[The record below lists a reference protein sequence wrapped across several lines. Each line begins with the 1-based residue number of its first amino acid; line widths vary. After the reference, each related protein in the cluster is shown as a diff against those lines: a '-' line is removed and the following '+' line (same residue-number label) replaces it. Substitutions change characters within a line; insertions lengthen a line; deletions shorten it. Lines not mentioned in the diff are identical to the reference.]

1 MQAAVAWELGVCG
14 VLEGP
19 QGHSYKEEEEEEE
32 EKEEVGFLGITE
44 GLGILFGGVLLLG
57 WVCFWGGGGGGG
69 WGGVGLGWVG
79 FLVFPRQSFSV

>member
-44 GLGILFGGVLLLG
+44 GLGILFGWLG
-57 WVCFWGGGGGGG
+57 WVGLG
-69 WGGVGLGWVG
+69 WVGLGWVG